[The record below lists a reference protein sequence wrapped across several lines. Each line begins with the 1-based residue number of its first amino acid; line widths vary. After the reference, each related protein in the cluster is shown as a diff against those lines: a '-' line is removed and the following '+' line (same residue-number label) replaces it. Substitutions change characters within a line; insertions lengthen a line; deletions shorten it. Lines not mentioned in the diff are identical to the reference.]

1 MRHRRERGFTLI
13 ELLVVVAIIA
23 ILAAIA
29 MMVYLTS
36 IDRARQRRTV
46 ADMRAIAGAW
56 EARASEMQ
64 SYGVAGYQFPDTSVA
79 YDDLHSALSPTYS
92 RNLPKTD
99 GWGRPFE
106 FAIGAGPK
114 QYAIRSAGR
123 DGSME
128 ETEYTAGEV
137 DHFDCDIIYANG
149 AFITFPVAVKSE
161 TTGSGGR

>member
-29 MMVYLTS
+29 IMAYLTS

-46 ADMRAIAGAW
+46 ADIRTIAVAW
-56 EARASEMQ
+56 ESRASEMQ
-64 SYGVAGYQFPDTSVA
+64 SYGIAGYQFPQTAVT
-79 YDDLHSALSPTYS
+79 YEDLRGALSPTYS
-92 RNLPKTD
+92 RVLPRSD

-106 FAIGAGPK
+106 FAVGNGPK

-123 DGSME
+123 DGAME
-128 ETEYTAGEV
+128 STEYTAGEV
-137 DHFDCDIIYANG
+137 DDPDCDIIYANG
-149 AFITFPVAVKSE
+149 SFITYPVAAKSN
-161 TTGSGGR
+161 

>member
-23 ILAAIA
+23 ILASIAIMA
-29 MMVYLTS
+29 YLSS

-46 ADMRAIAGAW
+46 ADIRTIAMAW

-64 SYGVAGYQFPDTSVA
+64 SYGIAGYDFPDTAIA
-79 YDDLHSALSPTYS
+79 YDDLNSALSPTYS
-92 RNLPKTD
+92 RTVPKLD

-106 FAIGAGPK
+106 FATGAGPK

-123 DGSME
+123 DGVME
-128 ETEYTAGEV
+128 TTEITAGEV
-137 DHFDCDIIYANG
+137 DNPDCDIIYGNG
-149 AFITFPVAVKSE
+149 SFITYPVAVKSE
-161 TTGSGGR
+161 